1 MSAVAV
7 ASADGVAPAGGVVP
21 TSPTWSTGLDI
32 SFVASTS
39 TTNHQQ
45 QLEKQE
51 REKVCHTVQALE
63 RVLIPLHGNC
73 STAAHHNRAGPV
85 LKFRHINWS
94 MVTCKIAAPVTG
106 TILRTTDPVPADSRQ

>member
-32 SFVASTS
+32 SFVASI
-39 TTNHQQ
+39 TNHQQ

-51 REKVCHTVQALE
+51 REKVCHTVQARE
-63 RVLIPLHGNC
+63 RALIPLHSNC
-73 STAAHHNRAGPV
+73 STAVHHNRAGPV
-85 LKFRHINWS
+85 RKFRHINWS

-106 TILRTTDPVPADSRQ
+106 TILRTTDPVPADFRQ